1 MSIIKHYVNYKE
13 ILKFLEENPIWIS
26 GFTNGEGSFTASL
39 FLDKDA
45 MWGMVP
51 QCEFNITQSMT
62 DEILLEAINGY
73 FKNKGGVYG
82 RQNNIG
88 TVSFRKISV
97 LKNDII
103 PFFVKYPLIGRKS
116 KDFERWC
123 ALVEIIYIKSHI
135 GDTINTRNTFIE
147 FAEKLKNLNISR
159 FNPKKEKRL
168 EIIINWLNTL
178 NGKPS
183 KEEKLILIKKI
194 NEED

>member
-1 MSIIKHYVNYKE
+1 
-13 ILKFLEENPIWIS
+13 
-26 GFTNGEGSFTASL
+26 
-39 FLDKDA
+39 

-73 FKNKGGVYG
+73 FKNVGGVYG
-82 RQNNIG
+82 RQNNVG

-103 PFFVKYPLIGRKS
+103 PFFIKYPLIGRKS
-116 KDFERWC
+116 KDFELWC
-123 ALVEIIYIKSHI
+123 KLVEIIYNKKHV

-147 FAEKLKNLNISR
+147 FAENLKNLNISR

-168 EIIINWLNTL
+168 EIILNWLKTL

-183 KEEKLILIKKI
+183 LEEKFLLIKKI
-194 NEED
+194 NE